1 MIVRA
6 TLDAF
11 WSRATKTISN
21 CVQKVRNMVRYGQML
36 HYSPMPILGPWGLQS
51 HLGMDAAVK
60 APMRSMEEGKTGATM
75 KYGTARKARATLT
88 VLW

>member
-1 MIVRA
+1 
-6 TLDAF
+6 
-11 WSRATKTISN
+11 
-21 CVQKVRNMVRYGQML
+21 
-36 HYSPMPILGPWGLQS
+36 
-51 HLGMDAAVK
+51 MDAAVK